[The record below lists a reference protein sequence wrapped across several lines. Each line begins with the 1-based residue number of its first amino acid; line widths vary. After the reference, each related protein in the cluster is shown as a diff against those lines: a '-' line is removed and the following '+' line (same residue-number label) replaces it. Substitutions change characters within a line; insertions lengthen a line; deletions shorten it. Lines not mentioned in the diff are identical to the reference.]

1 MQKPLRPWFASA
13 FSLPAHAQLRS
24 AQRFAWLAFG
34 ASLAIATALLPQRGW
49 ANTSATAPKALK
61 EALGQIDAAA
71 SKADVAGVMK
81 YYGAT
86 FSHSDGLD
94 RKSLEA
100 ALSRLWQRY
109 PNLQYRTELKTWRAE
124 GNALVAET
132 ITYVTGSQQVGD
144 RQYTLTSTLESR
156 QRFENQRI
164 VRQDVLA
171 EQSKVTSGSNPPT
184 IRLVLPS
191 RVAPGQQFNFD
202 AIVQEPLEDNL
213 LLGAAIEEPI
223 KPEGF
228 LTPAKVD
235 LRPLNAGGIFK
246 VGRAPQRGENRWLS
260 AVIVRHDGITVMTQR
275 LIVGN

>member
-13 FSLPAHAQLRS
+13 FSLSDCAQLRS
-24 AQRFAWLAFG
+24 TRRSAWLAFG
-34 ASLAIATALLPQRGW
+34 IFLAIATALLPQRGW
-49 ANTSATAPKALK
+49 ANPSATAPPALK
-61 EALGQIDAAA
+61 ETLGQIDAAA

-81 YYGAT
+81 HYGAA

-109 PNLQYRTELKTWRAE
+109 PNLQYRTELKAWRAE

-164 VRQDVLA
+164 VRQDILA

-184 IRLVLPS
+184 IRLVLPA

-213 LLGAAIEEPI
+213 LLGAAVEEPI
-223 KPEGF
+223 KPDGF

>member
-13 FSLPAHAQLRS
+13 FSLPARAQLRL
-24 AQRFAWLAFG
+24 AQRSVWLAFG